1 MPIQGRAAVIS
12 TMVVVSALAMTGASP
27 AMAAKKPL
35 TLLVPV
41 TMKADTD
48 AWTRVCTEFTKE
60 NKGIPVKLMAV
71 PWENDLLYFQ
81 QYITMATAG
90 VAPDVLLLLPNWV
103 PNFADSNVI
112 EDLTPWAK
120 RTGVKL
126 SEWTDAGIASAAW
139 RGRQWGIPGGP
150 SSDFWVQFNRQ
161 VIAES
166 GVVDPGTLFEQRNW
180 NWDTMEMIMSKTSRF
195 NGNKCVRIG
204 LDQMGD
210 LWSIAPWVWG
220 MGGQVL
226 NEDGTACM
234 LGEPAAI
241 EAISKIH
248 NLIFGKKI
256 MGLAWHNYGLDH
268 IASAQKSQFAMTAWW
283 STLGMFFIS
292 QKVSWPVDM
301 VPFPAGPKSAR
312 TNVAEVLSLAMS
324 RQSKQK
330 EAAWKFL
337 QFAGGTRGQIILLED
352 LQALPTR
359 KDLTKRLGE
368 TYRKANML
376 SAAASVDDAF
386 ARQRIEDRSPKMHL
400 AMPKILAAYDKI
412 WSGKAEVA
420 TTLKDAA
427 RAATAELARVTKR
440 K

>member
-1 MPIQGRAAVIS
+1 
-12 TMVVVSALAMTGASP
+12 
-27 AMAAKKPL
+27 
-35 TLLVPV
+35 
-41 TMKADTD
+41 
-48 AWTRVCTEFTKE
+48 
-60 NKGIPVKLMAV
+60 
-71 PWENDLLYFQ
+71 
-81 QYITMATAG
+81 
-90 VAPDVLLLLPNWV
+90 
-103 PNFADSNVI
+103 
-112 EDLTPWAK
+112 
-120 RTGVKL
+120 
-126 SEWTDAGIASAAW
+126 
-139 RGRQWGIPGGP
+139 
-150 SSDFWVQFNRQ
+150 
-161 VIAES
+161 
-166 GVVDPGTLFEQRNW
+166 
-180 NWDTMEMIMSKTSRF
+180 
-195 NGNKCVRIG
+195 
-204 LDQMGD
+204 
-210 LWSIAPWVWG
+210 
-220 MGGQVL
+220 
-226 NEDGTACM
+226 
-234 LGEPAAI
+234 
-241 EAISKIH
+241 
-248 NLIFGKKI
+248 
-256 MGLAWHNYGLDH
+256 
-268 IASAQKSQFAMTAWW
+268 
-283 STLGMFFIS
+283 MFFIS

-337 QFAGGTRGQIILLED
+337 QFAGGTRGQTILLED

-368 TYRKANML
+368 TYKKANML